1 MFVVANPDMLVKVLR
16 VVVTYILLLSQYY
29 STLMQVKMAK
39 PKQFYRKQNCISAQY
54 LYFFYGYAFK
64 NKKNLT

>member
-16 VVVTYILLLSQYY
+16 VVVTYIPLLSQYY

-39 PKQFYRKQNCISAQY
+39 PKQF
-54 LYFFYGYAFK
+54 
-64 NKKNLT
+64 